1 MTTFDYPT
9 FDEVK
14 NPTLRNWNRLNI
26 MFNMKEFFTNS
37 NMAHNYLKK
46 FSHKDQIELAKLSI
60 LISKNGYENTRR
72 SIIRGNN
79 V

>member
-1 MTTFDYPT
+1 MTTLDYPT
-9 FDEVK
+9 FDDVK
-14 NPTLRNWNRLNI
+14 NPTHGSWNRLNSTL
-26 MFNMKEFFTNS
+26 NMKEFFTNS